1 MGTPILFGS
10 GSGMQPVAKSLY
22 RGSILME
29 LRGRRLN
36 ISIISQYSLSQKLP
50 WSDRALGCAL
60 LIIEDSFGTFNF
72 RLGKRGQIMSKKYS
86 GNLVNGR
93 EGFSRVSV

>member
-10 GSGMQPVAKSLY
+10 GSGIQPVAKSLY

-50 WSDRALGCAL
+50 WSIVLGVRVVK
-60 LIIEDSFGTFNF
+60 IIEDSFGTFNF
-72 RLGKRGQIMSKKYS
+72 RLGKRGQIISKKYC
-86 GNLVNGR
+86 GNLVNRR